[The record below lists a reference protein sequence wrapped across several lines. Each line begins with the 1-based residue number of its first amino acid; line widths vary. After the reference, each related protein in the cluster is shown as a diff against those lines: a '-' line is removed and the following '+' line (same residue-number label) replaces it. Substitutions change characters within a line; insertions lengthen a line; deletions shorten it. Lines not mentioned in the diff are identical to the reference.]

1 MNAQIVL
8 FFLRWRRLRIL
19 FLCKNSL
26 KIMSYIQFLKVFNGI
41 LNSLR
46 NLWDFKIRWKE
57 NVIYKNNSN

>member
-26 KIMSYIQFLKVFNGI
+26 KIISYIQFLKVFNGI